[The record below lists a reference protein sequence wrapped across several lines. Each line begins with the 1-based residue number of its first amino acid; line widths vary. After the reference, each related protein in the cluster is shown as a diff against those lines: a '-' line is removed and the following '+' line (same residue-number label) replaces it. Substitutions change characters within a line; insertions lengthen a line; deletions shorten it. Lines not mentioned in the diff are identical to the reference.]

1 MALEGRIFN
10 IQHFSVNDGPGIRTT
25 AFLQGCPL
33 HCAWCHNPEGIDSR
47 MQFLWYEDRCT
58 RCRACVKACP
68 TESLSFDDKAMLRR
82 DISRCIECGDC
93 ALACHYSALE
103 CRGMLMS
110 PRSLADALLEDLVFY
125 EVSGGGVTFSGGE
138 PLLQSEFVARTA
150 ELLKQSNENL
160 HIAIDTSGAVS
171 WSAFE
176 TVLPFVDLILYDM
189 KQSDADLLQAGTGG
203 DLSVVLNNLARL
215 SETKK
220 TIDLRVPLIKG
231 YNMDERFALHLLT
244 LVKSTRLRRLHLI
257 PYHAHGEKKY
267 ERLGLD
273 RTFEDF
279 ATPDRAELDRF
290 ASILSDHIEVVI
302 GG

>member
-1 MALEGRIFN
+1 MEGRIFN

-47 MQFLWYEDRCT
+47 MQFLWYEERCT
-58 RCRACVKACP
+58 RCGACVKACP
-68 TESLSFDDKAMLRR
+68 TGCLAFDDKAILRR
-82 DISRCIECGDC
+82 DISRCVECGDC

-110 PRSLADALLEDLVFY
+110 PQSLADALLKDLVFY
-125 EVSGGGVTFSGGE
+125 DVSDGGVTFSGGE
-138 PLLQSEFVARTA
+138 PLLQSAFVAKTA
-150 ELLKQSNENL
+150 ELLKQKKEDLN
-160 HIAIDTSGAVS
+160 IAVDTSGAVA
-171 WSAFE
+171 WWAFE
-176 TVLPFVDLILYDM
+176 KVLPFVDLFLYDV
-189 KQSDADLLQAGTGG
+189 KQVDAALLKTGTGG
-203 DLSVVLNNLARL
+203 ELAAVLDNLARL
-215 SETKK
+215 SEIKK

-231 YNMDERFALHLLT
+231 YNMDERFASHLLT
-244 LVKSTRLRRLHLI
+244 LVIGTRPRRLHLI

-273 RTFEDF
+273 RSFEHF
-279 ATPDRAELDRF
+279 ATPDRAELDWF
-290 ASILSDHIEVVI
+290 ASFLSDHIEVVI